1 MAGLPVT
8 VHKVEA
14 ANRRIPFYG
23 HRHVS
28 DTKANFNA
36 NSAFMLFT

>member
-14 ANRRIPFYG
+14 ANRRILLYG
-23 HRHVS
+23 HRLVS
-28 DTKANFNA
+28 GTKVNFNA
-36 NSAFMLFT
+36 K